1 MTISDRSLTLVKSR
15 VDLVAL
21 IGETVKLVR
30 KGRSWTGLC
39 PFHKEKSPS
48 FYVTP
53 ERGVYHCFGCGEH
66 GSGIDFVMKTEG
78 ASFPEAVRG
87 LAERLGI
94 ELEETATVEER
105 REEAAVKRS
114 RDDLFRVNDLS
125 AAYFETMLRE
135 HPHARLAR
143 DEIARRGLVSQG
155 PLDAVANALQAFRLG
170 YAPSGWDGLTGHL
183 RASGISPLAAEKV
196 GLLVARGS
204 GSGHYD
210 RFRHRLMF
218 AILDLQGRVVG
229 FSGRVLPD
237 PETGQIDKEQGK
249 YVNSPESPIY
259 KKGETVFGLFQARQ
273 TVRQSE
279 QAVVVEGNF
288 DVVSLHARGITNVV
302 APLGTAF
309 TTEQAALIKRFCPE
323 VVLLF
328 DGDAAGRKAIR
339 SSREPC
345 RKAGLHVRAATL
357 PDGKDPDDIAR
368 ERGPDGI
375 KAVIG
380 ASRGLLE
387 YLIAATL
394 DESFAR
400 AGAEDRAARVQ
411 EVVELLKSEDDPTVR
426 AMAQRFADDIAG
438 RLASSELGQFD
449 TRTFEALSRVV
460 RGALSGPGRAAMAAA
475 GGGRGNG
482 EGHGDDSDHPH
493 APRDHDAVAA
503 PRDQVTEALLGA
515 MLDYPHLLDDPDVVS
530 ALDYLN
536 GDAVFVV
543 AALQGASTSGDFR
556 LDADEF
562 LAHVPP
568 SVHAFCRA
576 RLAAPV
582 HQHDDTARKELLA
595 NAEKLRHRALSREK
609 ATAERESARA
619 EARGEEEESFSL
631 LREAQEAARKKQE
644 MRRRLVS

>member
-1 MTISDRSLTLVKSR
+1 
-15 VDLVAL
+15 
-21 IGETVKLVR
+21 VKLVR
-30 KGRSWTGLC
+30 RGRSWIGLC

-48 FYVTP
+48 FHVTP
-53 ERGVYHCFGCGEH
+53 ERGVFHCFGCSEH
-66 GSGIDFVMKTEG
+66 GSAIDFVMKTEG
-78 ASFPEAVRG
+78 VGFPDAVRS
-87 LAERLGI
+87 LAERAGI
-94 ELEETATVEER
+94 ELEENSTPEER
-105 REEAAVKRS
+105 REEMAQRKA
-114 RDDLFRVNDLS
+114 RDDLFRVNDLA
-125 AAYFETMLRE
+125 AAYFEQMLRE

-143 DEIARRGLVSQG
+143 DELGKRGLVSQA
-155 PLDAVANALQAFRLG
+155 PLDPIANALQAFRLG
-170 YAPSGWDGLTGHL
+170 YAPSGWDGLAGHL
-183 RASGISPLAAEKV
+183 RGAGVSPLAAEKV
-196 GLLVARGS
+196 GLLLARNGS
-204 GSGHYD
+204 SGHYD

-229 FSGRVLPD
+229 FSGRILPD
-237 PETGQIDKEQGK
+237 PEHGKIDKEAGK

-259 KKGETVFGLFQARQ
+259 KKGETVFGLYQARQ
-273 TVRQSE
+273 SVRQSE

-288 DVVSLHARGITNVV
+288 DVVSLHARGIQNVV

-309 TTEQAALIKRFCPE
+309 TGEQAALIKRFCPE

-339 SSREPC
+339 ASREPC

-357 PDGKDPDDIAR
+357 PEGKDPDDIVR
-368 ERGPDGI
+368 ERGPEGI
-375 KAVIG
+375 KGVLG

-394 DESFAR
+394 DENFAR

-411 EVVELLKSEDDPTVR
+411 EVIELLRAEDDPTVR

-449 TRTFEALSRVV
+449 IRTFEALSRAV
-460 RGALSGPGRAAMAAA
+460 RGALATPTNHGPHGEQEGYDDHGPNGNRPSG
-475 GGGRGNG
+475 
-482 EGHGDDSDHPH
+482 S
-493 APRDHDAVAA
+493 APPAA
-503 PRDQVTEALLGA
+503 PRDLVTEALLGA
-515 MLDYPHLLDDPDVVS
+515 LLDYPHLIADDEVMQCF
-530 ALDYLN
+530 DYLN
-536 GDAVFVV
+536 GEAVFVV
-543 AALQGASTSGDFR
+543 TALQEATDPGDFR
-556 LDADEF
+556 LDAAEF

-582 HQHDDTARKELLA
+582 HQHDETARSELLA
-595 NAEKLRHRALSREK
+595 NAEKLRRRALSREK
-609 ATAERESARA
+609 ATAERESAKA

-644 MRRRLVS
+644 MRKGR

>member
-1 MTISDRSLTLVKSR
+1 M
-15 VDLVAL
+15 
-21 IGETVKLVR
+21 KLVR
-30 KGRSWTGLC
+30 RGRSWIGLC

-48 FYVTP
+48 FHVTP
-53 ERGVYHCFGCGEH
+53 ERGIFHCFGCSEH
-66 GSGIDFVMKTEG
+66 GSAIDYVMKTEG
-78 ASFPEAVRG
+78 VGFPDAVRS
-87 LAERLGI
+87 LAERAGI
-94 ELEETATVEER
+94 ELEENSTPEER
-105 REEAAVKRS
+105 REEMAQRRA
-114 RDDLFRVNDLS
+114 RDDLFRVNDLA
-125 AAYFETMLRE
+125 AAYFEQMLRE

-143 DEIARRGLVSQG
+143 DELSHRGLVSQA
-155 PLDAVANALQAFRLG
+155 PLDTIANALQAFRIG
-170 YAPSGWDGLTGHL
+170 YAPSGWDGLAGHL
-183 RASGISPLAAEKV
+183 RAAGVSPIAAEKV
-196 GLLVARGS
+196 GLLLARQGS
-204 GSGHYD
+204 SGHYD

-229 FSGRVLPD
+229 FSGRILPD
-237 PETGQIDKEQGK
+237 PDHGKIDKEAGK

-259 KKGETVFGLFQARQ
+259 KKGDTVFGLYQARQ
-273 TVRQSE
+273 SIRQGE

-288 DVVSLHARGITNVV
+288 DVVSLHARGIQNVV

-339 SSREPC
+339 ASREPC

-357 PDGKDPDDIAR
+357 PEGKDPDDLVR

-375 KAVIG
+375 KAVLG

-411 EVVELLKSEDDPTVR
+411 EVIELLRAEDDPTVR

-449 TRTFEALSRVV
+449 VRTFEALSRAV
-460 RGALSGPGRAAMAAA
+460 RGALAGPSPTATRSA
-475 GGGRGNG
+475 
-482 EGHGDDSDHPH
+482 GDDSAPSGNRHPGLPSES
-493 APRDHDAVAA
+493 ASRDL
-503 PRDQVTEALLGA
+503 VTEALLGA
-515 MLDYPHLLDDPDVVS
+515 LLDYPHLIGDDDVMRS
-530 ALDYLN
+530 FDYLN

-543 AALQGASTSGDFR
+543 TALQEATDPHDFR
-556 LDADEF
+556 LDAAEF

-582 HQHDDTARKELLA
+582 HQHDETARSELLA
-595 NAEKLRHRALSREK
+595 NAEKLRRRALSREK
-609 ATAERESARA
+609 ATAERESAKA

-644 MRRRLVS
+644 MRKGR